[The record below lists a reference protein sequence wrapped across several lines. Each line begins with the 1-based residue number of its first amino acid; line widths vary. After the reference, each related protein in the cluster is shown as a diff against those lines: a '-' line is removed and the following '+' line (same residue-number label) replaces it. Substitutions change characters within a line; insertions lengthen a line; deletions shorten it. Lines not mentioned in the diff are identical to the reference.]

1 MGLLC
6 SLSAVSI
13 SSSSTT
19 SATPPRSL
27 GVIFLTIFIDL
38 LGFTIIFPLFPAIL
52 DHYLRVDGEA
62 GILGW
67 ILGHIDQFAQIAGS
81 ESNYRAVL
89 FGGVL
94 GSLYAILQF
103 VFAPIWGSLSDRI
116 GRRRVLLITVSG
128 TTLSYVLWIFSG
140 SFLLF
145 IIARLIGGAFA
156 GNLSVATAAVAD
168 VTTRENRAKG
178 MGIVG
183 VAFGLGFLFGPA
195 LGSVASFFDLSLNR
209 PNLAALG
216 INPFSAAAL
225 FSLGFSLINLV
236 WIWAR
241 FKETLPEQKPREDAA
256 PARVRHPLRELIA
269 ADAGPARRTNWLY
282 FIYILSFSGME
293 FSLPFLAAERF
304 DYAPTDMFKI
314 FVFLGFVLIL
324 TQGGIVRRAV
334 PKFGEKPVLIAG
346 LAFVCLGTALVGLA
360 TTSGLLYTG
369 LAALGLGSGLTNPA
383 VSALVSLYSPTSQQ
397 GRMLGIFR
405 ALGSLARAI
414 GPISACFFYWWIG
427 GTATY
432 LACALIVLIPCVLTL
447 PLPKPSK

>member
-1 MGLLC
+1 M
-6 SLSAVSI
+6 
-13 SSSSTT
+13 
-19 SATPPRSL
+19 
-27 GVIFLTIFIDL
+27 IFLTIFIDL

-52 DHYLRVDGEA
+52 DHYLKVDGNT
-62 GILGW
+62 GVLGW
-67 ILGHIDQFAQIAGS
+67 ILGQIDHFAQLAGS
-81 ESNYRAVL
+81 EGNYRAVL
-89 FGGVL
+89 FGGLL
-94 GSLYAILQF
+94 GSLYGVMQF

-116 GRRRVLLITVSG
+116 GRRKVLLVTVSG

-140 SFLLF
+140 SFGLF

-168 VTTRENRAKG
+168 VTSRENRAKG

-195 LGSVASFFDLSLNR
+195 LGSAAAFFDLSLDR
-209 PNLAALG
+209 PHLVSLG

-225 FSLGFSLINLV
+225 LSLGFSLINLA
-236 WIWAR
+236 WIWTR
-241 FKETLPEQKPREDAA
+241 FKETRPEQSRDSEEI
-256 PARVRHPLRELIA
+256 PARIRHPLRELVA

-293 FSLPFLAAERF
+293 FSLPFLAHERF
-304 DYAPTDMFKI
+304 GYAPTDMFKI
-314 FVFLGFVLIL
+314 FVFLGLVLII

-334 PKFGEKPVLIAG
+334 PRFGEKAVLIAG
-346 LAFVCLGTALVGLA
+346 LGFVSLGTALIGFSHS
-360 TTSGLLYTG
+360 TSLLFTG

-383 VSALVSLYSPTSQQ
+383 VSALVSLYSPAAQQ

-414 GPISACFFYWWIG
+414 GPLTACFFYWWVG

-432 LACALIVLIPCVLTL
+432 LACALLVLIPCVLTF
-447 PLPKPSK
+447 PLPKPTK